1 MFWCNVVFNRGLSWS
16 TRTVKNATSYW
27 LREGFIR
34 SQKPVK
40 KSQKSLDRVPTNLRK
55 SFNYENISFIYLCH
69 FCRKHNSNIFFSC
82 LEDFLE
88 TIHVLNVYCFLCIIK
103 FNFLKQ
109 IHVNVYDF
117 FFKSQRILFI
127 LKFEF
132 IFKYYFAI
140 LYMSQMTAIFFTID
154 YRSIFFLFFF
164 IKIYI

>member
-117 FFKSQRILFI
+117 FLKVREYYLFWNLNSFLNI
-127 LKFEF
+127 TLLFYTCHKWQQ
-132 IFKYYFAI
+132 YF
-140 LYMSQMTAIFFTID
+140 L
-154 YRSIFFLFFF
+154 L
-164 IKIYI
+164 